1 MSERSQY
8 EGITIEITIKHIHF
22 INISIFPTEAPF
34 NSSTEETNVIIVINN
49 NNNKCNWCYYM
60 PVLAHSILTISSF

>member
-8 EGITIEITIKHIHF
+8 KGITIEITIKHIHF

-34 NSSTEETNVIIVINN
+34 NSSTEETNIIIVINN
-49 NNNKCNWCYYM
+49 NNN
-60 PVLAHSILTISSF
+60 V